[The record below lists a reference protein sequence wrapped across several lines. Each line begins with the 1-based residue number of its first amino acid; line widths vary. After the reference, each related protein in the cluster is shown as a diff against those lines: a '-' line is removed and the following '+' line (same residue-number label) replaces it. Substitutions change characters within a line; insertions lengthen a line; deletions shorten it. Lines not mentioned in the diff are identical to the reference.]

1 MLVLQIALGIVLG
14 VLILRYLGHLIA
26 IIVAGAV
33 VAAVIVV
40 AVLGWSIVRN
50 HWDTLAPIGGGIA
63 VCVVI
68 ACSVQLAAR
77 GLGYLFVRTRHR
89 ITLSRRWVSFVE
101 FLGVER
107 GWLTSNQSSR
117 DIARSV
123 GDRLL
128 VGAAKLIFGYFVASM
143 LLIALEATVVESAFN
158 STRPALTVSLV
169 IVAVLLPGVALYFW
183 IGRRGHLRKSA
194 LRREERRRRELGY
207 DDPAEP

>member
-1 MLVLQIALGIVLG
+1 
-14 VLILRYLGHLIA
+14 
-26 IIVAGAV
+26 

-40 AVLGWSIVRN
+40 AVLGWSRDIV
-50 HWDTLAPIGGGIA
+50 APIDRGIA

-68 ACSVQLAAR
+68 ACSVQLTAR

-89 ITLSRRWVSFVE
+89 ITLSRRWASFVE

-107 GWLTSNQSSR
+107 SWFTSNQSSR

-123 GDRLL
+123 GDRLQ

-143 LLIALEATVVESAFN
+143 LLLALEATVVDSAFN
-158 STRPALTVSLV
+158 SKRPALTVSLV

-183 IGRRGHLRKSA
+183 IGRWDHLRKSA

-207 DDPAEP
+207 DDPGKP